1 MWSRTDVHT
10 YCYKNVVTGPTDQ
23 LHMQSDRSE
32 KHPQCI
38 PEVLM
43 PILIVGS
50 LRMDVKTRLEQPP
63 LVWMNLVIKLS
74 YYALLNYMFGLLSEY
89 HIGSFSVRSRIAV
102 ISFYHNMWALRTLG
116 IIGLKCHLRK
126 GNVWVTLT
134 LKTNLKAFSAWKPQT
149 PNGSFQI
156 ALISEAGRI
165 TVFILKMFSLL
176 QDFLMETFIM
186 FKDLIGKNVY
196 PSDWVIMNMMQNK

>member
-1 MWSRTDVHT
+1 MHT

-63 LVWMNLVIKLS
+63 LV
-74 YYALLNYMFGLLSEY
+74 
-89 HIGSFSVRSRIAV
+89 
-102 ISFYHNMWALRTLG
+102 
-116 IIGLKCHLRK
+116 
-126 GNVWVTLT
+126 
-134 LKTNLKAFSAWKPQT
+134 
-149 PNGSFQI
+149 
-156 ALISEAGRI
+156 
-165 TVFILKMFSLL
+165 
-176 QDFLMETFIM
+176 
-186 FKDLIGKNVY
+186 
-196 PSDWVIMNMMQNK
+196 